1 MKVKRIQLN
10 CHRDT
15 SFGSE
20 LCADPVFIFF
30 RTPVNYRDNNKEYA
44 TKRNSAVL
52 LSSGFKQTFSPVRG
66 KTLRYDIVSFSVSN
80 SEKQFLSSVDI
91 MQEIP
96 MELDDDYVISSILRS
111 MKSQSMHKG
120 KLTDEFMEL
129 SMRLILIVLKQLKEG
144 KMKPS
149 EETIPKLNELKKL
162 RDAIYDEPM
171 NVWSVDEICDDMKIS
186 RTYFHRLY
194 MKAFSV
200 TFRQDVIESRLIHA
214 SDLLKNTD
222 LSVTAI
228 SEVCGYD
235 SESYFM
241 RQFKKHKGCTPSEFR
256 RKIKEQEE

>member
-80 SEKQFLSSVDI
+80 SERQHLASIDI
-91 MQEIP
+91 MQDIP
-96 MELDDDYVISSILRS
+96 MELDDDQVIASILRS
-111 MKSQSMHKG
+111 MKSQSMNKG
-120 KLTDEFMEL
+120 KLADEFMEL
-129 SMRLILIVLKQLKEG
+129 SMWLMIVVLRQHKEG